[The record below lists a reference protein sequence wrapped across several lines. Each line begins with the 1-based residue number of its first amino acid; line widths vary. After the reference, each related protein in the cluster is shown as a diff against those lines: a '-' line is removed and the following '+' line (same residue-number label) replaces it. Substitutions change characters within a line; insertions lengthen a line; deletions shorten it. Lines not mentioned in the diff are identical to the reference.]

1 MTKSVLAELTF
12 DTLISRIYHS
22 MTLIKQQ
29 ELNKFDI
36 APRQLY
42 VLHVI
47 HALGKKATAPEVAKA
62 VDREINVISKM
73 VCKLEEDG
81 LVKRTK
87 NKPKSNLLS
96 LELTRKGLE
105 MIKINTTSESINKIL
120 STVSGEDYEQ
130 MSATLTGILSMLD
143 NLRQSPE

>member
-1 MTKSVLAELTF
+1 
-12 DTLISRIYHS
+12 
-22 MTLIKQQ
+22 
-29 ELNKFDI
+29 
-36 APRQLY
+36 
-42 VLHVI
+42 
-47 HALGKKATAPEVAKA
+47 
-62 VDREINVISKM
+62 M
-73 VCKLEEDG
+73 VCKFEEDG

-143 NLRQSPE
+143 NLRVSPE